1 MYQFE
6 KLDNKLLG
14 EQIEDELMNYILQEP
29 VEVGQRIPNEFEL
42 AERFGVGRSTIREA
56 VKALVSK
63 GILEVKRGS
72 GTYVISTSTAEDD
85 PLGLS
90 KLQDKYK
97 LALELFDVRLML
109 EPDIAALAAENA
121 TPEELEQLKIL
132 CDETEQMYLSGKNH
146 IPKDV
151 EFHTC
156 IAKCSKNRVVE
167 TLIPLINTAVL
178 TFANLTHRTLMQETI
193 ETHRAVV
200 EAITDKDPVGA
211 RCAMMMHLTYNR
223 QMLMRKNKEH
233 AKKNAEKK

>member
-1 MYQFE
+1 
-6 KLDNKLLG
+6 
-14 EQIEDELMNYILQEP
+14 
-29 VEVGQRIPNEFEL
+29 
-42 AERFGVGRSTIREA
+42 
-56 VKALVSK
+56 
-63 GILEVKRGS
+63 
-72 GTYVISTSTAEDD
+72 
-85 PLGLS
+85 
-90 KLQDKYK
+90 
-97 LALELFDVRLML
+97 
-109 EPDIAALAAENA
+109 
-121 TPEELEQLKIL
+121 
-132 CDETEQMYLSGKNH
+132 MYLSGKNH

-233 AKKNAEKK
+233 EKKI